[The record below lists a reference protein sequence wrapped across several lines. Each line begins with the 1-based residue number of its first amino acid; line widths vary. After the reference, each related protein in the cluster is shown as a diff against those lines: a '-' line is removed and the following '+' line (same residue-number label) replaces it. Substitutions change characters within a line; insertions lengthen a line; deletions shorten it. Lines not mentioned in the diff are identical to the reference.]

1 MPEHVHRRVSVTVTL
16 ECCRRPVQL
25 TAPLTLVA
33 DPQGGP
39 EALLVLDQ
47 VAAAR
52 AVRMH
57 LQGCPHAEVP

>member
-1 MPEHVHRRVSVTVTL
+1 MREVSVTVTF

-25 TAPLTLVA
+25 SVPLTLVA

-39 EALLVLDQ
+39 EALLVLDE

-57 LQGCPHAEVP
+57 LRGCPDAESP